1 MNLSDLSI
9 KRPVF
14 ATMLNVVLIIFGLFS
29 LPKLAIDLYP
39 DVDFPVVTATVVYPG
54 ADPESIEQKVLDPL
68 EKALNGISG
77 LKNLS
82 SNAYPNFG
90 QIILQFNLE
99 KNSDEA
105 AQEVRDKVFAA
116 VSKLPPEAETPV
128 VQKFDIGGAPI
139 LNLAL
144 QGSLD
149 IKDLSRLGKDL
160 VQPALERIDGVAM
173 VNPAGLREREIQ
185 VLIDRERLSSFGL
198 SPAHITQSIKSQNL
212 DLPSGK
218 VENDDTYQAVR
229 VKNRLSSAKEV
240 SRLPIS
246 NPQGA
251 NIRIADVASINDG
264 VIDEESAAFVNKSS
278 TILFAIQKQ
287 AGANTPEVA
296 QEVRKELA
304 RIAPTLPDGVALEV
318 VSDNSVF
325 ITGSIDAVKFDLVLG
340 ALLAVIIVLLFLRDL
355 RITIISAMALPTAV
369 IATFAFMQF
378 MGFTLNMMTTL
389 ALSLSIGI
397 LIDDAI
403 IVVENIHRHLAM
415 GKSGREAARDATRE
429 IALAVIATTL
439 TLCAVFVPVAFMHGI
454 IGRFFFQFGLTVAF
468 AVLISLLVAFTLTP
482 MLASKFLVHAPVN
495 KNTNSRWHKI
505 SQKLELFFVRIENSY
520 KKLLEYCLVHR
531 GFTLGAGLG
540 IFIFSIFLL
549 KFVPVSFFPTED
561 RSEFN
566 VEYDLAEGTNLSAT
580 KNKSLVLADA
590 ILTYPGVDSVVTSV
604 GAGNDKKPN
613 KAILTVKLVPKS
625 ARSYSQSEIIN
636 RLRGDLREV
645 FEVDG
650 AELSLS
656 VAGGGGGH
664 KNNPIQLIFKSS
676 DWKKLEAFTD
686 QVALFT
692 KENVE
697 GAVDV
702 STSKPK
708 SQQELKIIIDTPKA
722 ADLGLSS
729 YEVATTMRALFEGER
744 LGTIDINGQNIDIK
758 LRIAD
763 KNRMS
768 EADIAGISLAS
779 QRGPYVALS
788 SVASIVPSDA
798 PSKIE
803 RLDGQRQITVI
814 ANFNGKDL
822 NAAVNKITSYVE
834 DNKPAGITMVLAGQA
849 EIMKD
854 SISAMLQALLL
865 AIILVFVI
873 LCVQYE
879 SYSSPLVIMAALPLS
894 LTGAFGALL
903 ITGQVM
909 SIYAMIGIILLMG
922 LVTKNGIL
930 LIDFTL
936 QKTKEGMS
944 VKDALLEAGPLR
956 LRPILMTTFAAGGGM
971 LPVAIGHGVGGEAR
985 SPMGVAVIGGLIA
998 STLLT
1003 LVVVPCLF
1011 SVIEETKISLGAK
1024 LRARMRLA

>member
-14 ATMLNVVLIIFGLFS
+14 ATMLNVVLVIFGLFS

-39 DVDFPVVTATVVYPG
+39 DVDFPVVTASVIYPG
-54 ADPESIEQKVLDPL
+54 ADPESIEQKILDPL

-77 LKNLS
+77 LKSLS
-82 SNAYPNFG
+82 SNGYPNFG
-90 QIILQFNLE
+90 QIILQFDLE

-105 AQEVRDKVFAA
+105 AQEVRDKVFAT
-116 VSKLPPEAETPV
+116 VGKLPPEAEMPV
-128 VQKFDIGGAPI
+128 VQKFNIGGAPI
-139 LNLAL
+139 LNIAL
-144 QGSLD
+144 KGSSD
-149 IKDLSRLGKDL
+149 IKELSMLAKN
-160 VQPALERIDGVAM
+160 VIQPALERVDGVAM
-173 VNPAGLREREIQ
+173 VNPAGLREREVQ

-198 SPAHITQSIKSQNL
+198 TPANIANSIRSQNL

-218 VENDDTYQAVR
+218 VEGTESYQAVR
-229 VKNRLSSAKEV
+229 IKGRLTSAQGV
-240 SRLPIS
+240 SRLPVTSIRQS
-246 NPQGA
+246 
-251 NIRIADVASINDG
+251 NIRISDVAAVEDT
-264 VIDEESAAFVNKSS
+264 VADEESAAFVQRNA

-287 AGANTPEVA
+287 AGTNTPQVA
-296 QEVRKELA
+296 ELVKKEIEKLK
-304 RIAPTLPDGVALEV
+304 PTLGEGTSLEV

-325 ITGSIDAVKFDLVLG
+325 IKGSIDAVKFDLVLG
-340 ALLAVIIVLLFLRDL
+340 ALLAIFIVLIFLRDI

-403 IVVENIHRHLAM
+403 IVVENIHRHISM
-415 GKSGREAARDATRE
+415 GKSGLEAARDATRE

-439 TLCAVFVPVAFMHGI
+439 TLCAVFVPVAFMQGI

-468 AVLISLLVAFTLTP
+468 AVLVSLFVAFTLTP
-482 MLASKFLVHAPVN
+482 MLASKFLVHE
-495 KNTNSRWHKI
+495 KTNSRFRL
-505 SQKLELFFVRIENSY
+505 SNKLEALFLSLENAY
-520 KKLLEYCLVHR
+520 RKLLQFCLQHR
-531 GFTLGAGLG
+531 GLTLGAGLG
-540 IFIFSIFLL
+540 IFVLSIFML

-561 RSEFN
+561 RSEFS
-566 VEYDLAEGTNLSAT
+566 VDYILPEGTNLAST
-580 KNKSLVLADA
+580 KNKSLVLSDA
-590 ILTYPGVDSVVTSV
+590 IMTYPGVDNIVTSV
-604 GAGNDKKPN
+604 GASNDKKPN
-613 KAILTVKLVPKS
+613 KANLVVKLVDKNL
-625 ARSYSQSEIIN
+625 RSYSQSDLMN
-636 RLRGDLREV
+636 RLREDLRQA

-650 AELSLS
+650 AEISLS
-656 VAGGGGGH
+656 VAGNGGGNKSH
-664 KNNPIQLIFKSS
+664 PIQIIFKSN
-676 DWKKLEAFTD
+676 DWAALEAFTD

-692 KENVE
+692 KEQVV

-702 STSKPK
+702 KTSKAK
-708 SQQELKIIIDTPKA
+708 SQSEYKIIIDNAKA

-729 YEVATTMRALFEGER
+729 AEVASTIRSLFEGEKI
-744 LGTIDINGQNIDIK
+744 GTVDIDGQSIDIK
-758 LRIAD
+758 LRISD
-763 KNRMS
+763 QNRS
-768 EADIAGISLAS
+768 NVTDIAG
-779 QRGPYVALS
+779 V
-788 SVASIVPSDA
+788 SVASSRGEYVSLNSIATILPSVA
-798 PSKIE
+798 PSTIE
-803 RLDGQRQITVI
+803 RLDGQRQITLLS
-814 ANFNGKDL
+814 NFTGKDL
-822 NAAVNKITSYVE
+822 NSAVNQITSFVE
-834 DNKPAGITMVLAGQA
+834 KNKPPQILMVLSGQA

-865 AIILVFVI
+865 AVILVFII
-873 LCVQYE
+873 LCIQYE

-894 LTGAFGALL
+894 LSGAFGALL

-930 LIDFTL
+930 LVDFTM
-936 QKTKEGMS
+936 QKINDGMS
-944 VKDALLEAGPLR
+944 VTNALLEAGPLR

-1003 LVVVPCLF
+1003 LVVVPCLL
-1011 SVIEETKISLGAK
+1011 SVIEELKNRLIAHFRTKERVVA
-1024 LRARMRLA
+1024 